1 MISMQRTL
9 TDKEIFLK
17 KVTILI
23 DTREQQND
31 HIVQALNSMG
41 VQHQSCKLDF
51 GDYSFL
57 LDGKDFRQSC
67 VVERKGSVDELYS
80 NITNDLSRIEKEL
93 LTAKI
98 IAGGCTMLI
107 EGVTTEQE
115 LRDYAIPCAQVL
127 HQGRKVQDIG
137 RMVYPV
143 LQSFRSNS
151 RYAVDPVYTL
161 KENSAQRLLEV
172 FYYHYR
178 GYSKLVAPRKERN
191 ENSVK

>member
-1 MISMQRTL
+1 MQRTL
-9 TDKEIFLK
+9 TDKEKFLK

-31 HIVQALNSMG
+31 HIVQALNAMG

-80 NITNDLSRIEKEL
+80 NITSDLSRIKKEL
-93 LTAKI
+93 NAAKI

-107 EGVTTEQE
+107 EGITTEQE
-115 LRDYAIPCAQVL
+115 LKEYAIPYGQVL

-137 RMVYPV
+137 RIVYPV
-143 LQSFRSNS
+143 LQSFRARS
-151 RYAVDPVYTL
+151 RYSVDPMYAL
-161 KENSAQRLLEV
+161 KENSAEKLLNI

-178 GYSKLVAPRKERN
+178 GYAELVAPRKERN
-191 ENSVK
+191 

>member
-1 MISMQRTL
+1 MI
-9 TDKEIFLK
+9 DKNKFLK
-17 KVTILI
+17 KVTVLI

-31 HIVQALNSMG
+31 HIIQALNAMG

-67 VVERKGSVDELYS
+67 VIERKGSVDELYG
-80 NITNDLSRIEKEL
+80 NIMQDLPRIEKEL
-93 LTAKI
+93 LAAKTL
-98 IAGGCTMLI
+98 AGGCTMLI

-115 LRDYAIPCAQVL
+115 LKDYTIPKAQVL
-127 HQGRKVQDIG
+127 HQGRKIQDIG

-143 LQSFRSNS
+143 LQAFRSNS
-151 RYAVDPVYTL
+151 RYSVDPVYTL
-161 KENSAQRLLEV
+161 KENSAQRILEV

-178 GYSKLVAPRKERN
+178 GYVNLTASRKGRN
-191 ENSVK
+191 EK